1 MVNRSRRCVHY
12 ALRIVN
18 MTINF
23 IGVLMIIYSLWAL
36 KKWKAIEVKEG
47 SSEYDLL
54 YPWFIFTFLA
64 IGIVVCFCTLC
75 GHVVAN
81 SISVL
86 LLTSVS
92 FIADTEKYEVI
103 LNLLKYIV
111 FVCGILFLQV
121 GAVIFIFFKD
131 WVAEIDE
138 DYTGQYT
145 EFEEFVTFHLTLCR
159 SIVLLIVL
167 LQAVG
172 FLLAVMLWA
181 WRPEPS
187 TWLDDSCDGEAS
199 RSSLKQSFLI
209 CNDSQPSLP
218 SPLTSNTNNERRTL
232 VEEIG

>member
-36 KKWKAIEVKEG
+36 KKWKAIEVNEG
-47 SSEYDLL
+47 SSEYGLL

-81 SISVL
+81 SINVF
-86 LLTSVS
+86 LLT
-92 FIADTEKYEVI
+92 F
-103 LNLLKYIV
+103 YIV
-111 FVCGILFLQV
+111 FICSILFLQV
-121 GAVIFIFFKD
+121 GVVIFVFFKD
-131 WVAEIDE
+131 WVAEINE

-159 SIVLLIVL
+159 SIVIVIVL

-187 TWLDDSCDGEAS
+187 TWLDDSCDGETS

-209 CNDSQPSLP
+209 CNDTQQSLP
-218 SPLTSNTNNERRTL
+218 SPLTSNANNERRTL